1 MWYTLKRHIY
11 KHGMKLFNAKVH
23 RASISFI
30 VFLIIWESGVRL
42 HLPIIEN
49 IPTPSSV
56 FLSLGKYVFSA
67 SYWQSW
73 MASMY
78 RVYGGFLAAQIL
90 GIPLGL
96 YIVSHKNA
104 FDLIYPIFEIMRPVP
119 PLAWV
124 PVAVI
129 FWPTTDSSMMF
140 LTFLGAFFPV
150 VLNIV
155 EGAQNIDER
164 YLRAAYSLGS
174 SPKNVFRHILLPA
187 CMPSILVGMVIG
199 MGAAWTVVIAAEMI
213 SSSPLGLGQL
223 TWRAYVVGE
232 FPCIIIGMASIGLV
246 GYASS
251 EAIRQLSR
259 FLTPWI
265 RTK

>member
-1 MWYTLKRHIY
+1 MSKKGDLSSMR
-11 KHGMKLFNAKVH
+11 LFSTESY
-23 RASISFI
+23 RACLAYIA
-30 VFLIIWESGVRL
+30 FLITWELGVRL
-42 HLPIIEN
+42 HLPIVEN
-49 IPTPSSV
+49 IPAPSAV
-56 FLSLGKYVFSA
+56 FISLDKYVFTA
-67 SYWQSW
+67 SYWNSW
-73 MASMY
+73 TASIY

-104 FDLIYPIFEIMRPVP
+104 FDLVYPIFEMMRPVP

-155 EGAQNIDER
+155 EGAQSIDDR

-174 SPKNVFRHILLPA
+174 SPKDVFRHILLPA

-232 FPCIIIGMASIGLV
+232 FPCIIIGMASIGLA

-251 EAIRQLSR
+251 EIIRQLSC

-265 RTK
+265 RSR